1 MLRRHS
7 SKSKPAIR
15 HRKSTSSVRSVHL
28 DYLDTECARRDAHTA
43 AAEAYARGRHR
54 SSVEPPLFPAPV
66 PPRLR
71 QLSRASEGLT
81 QSRSQP
87 ARLDETGSP
96 SGLRRR
102 QSVRF
107 VTRPPERTRK
117 ADRTIDYGRPD
128 EQGRDSSVHVH
139 QQDVDLGSKY
149 SEAKQSPS
157 TLLSHEQRQSEVSDD
172 NGLAAY
178 NEYDAP
184 EDDVASVPL
193 SYGQL
198 HRSQSM
204 VAHGNLV
211 RPLRSSVRIE
221 SLAASL
227 SAKDRDLPP
236 SGAPSRTLR
245 APKSLSFLGS
255 RRNGSRNESD
265 GSVSRGQEAFAED
278 ETCPDNL
285 PLSRAHSPASGFS
298 RSMSQRLTGQRQRPL
313 RMSLRESVELPRTAS
328 MGTLAT
334 QRSSRIKGK
343 ARKASENIK
352 SKFKTLFGRRKKSVE
367 PQETD
372 SRHQHGVDDHRP
384 SSASYESDQT
394 TNADRI
400 GSQENDVSVSIGTTS
415 KVASIQTVP
424 ADRLPRS
431 HRGSL
436 ESIPGDSDMLD
447 EGSRVTSWAS
457 SGNST
462 VASQQQAWSDL
473 HRQRLSVIKENGFG
487 IPSAPVGTQTPKTAQ
502 VDNALSGGMDSQRVY
517 SALARR
523 LAERQQLAQEA
534 QALSQRMET
543 PASDVADKDSP
554 DMGQPA
560 CTIRRVPG
568 SPETTPDDVEWSSA
582 LSSSGTTVLGKT
594 RRNSEEHVCGAVSL
608 PAKDAQESHAAESPG
623 RGQPRSDRSSAFF
636 GSPTYHLFRT
646 ASPYRRAIRESM
658 KAAEAARPPTMT
670 ATGGQP
676 RNDTFRGSSAAG
688 LKEDDAPDADEQWA
702 YSESSYS
709 CADEEQERGEGEDDS
724 SLRGSTRN
732 SENPGAAESAESA
745 CSALEAQE
753 RRRAISSEGSVDW
766 KIWLSANV
774 SKLEVQASPAW
785 SEWHGSKNNPWGTPT
800 SREAPE
806 TSRHRRESAQIYAD
820 DDEEMGAS
828 KDGKTL
834 ADFGRPAPA
843 EEEEVKQEAQPL
855 KVVQPNMTRKAS
867 CQQSVR
873 TMSWGASWALT
884 ENQAPR
890 MDLVENE
897 SAGRVGEQG
906 EKPPSS
912 GPGGQRQSPSS
923 FRPKQEVRL
932 GDCGKAEV
940 APQTPERRLGV
951 CRRAA
956 ASEARDRPLHR
967 TRTTEGGSPY
977 QQQRAWSVRLVRR
990 ADSGTAGREV
1000 DKSALGDNTPTTR
1013 AEHGVAANERTV
1025 DQILSSR
1032 RRRMTSSEDGGNA
1045 FV

>member
-43 AAEAYARGRHR
+43 ATEAYARGRHR
-54 SSVEPPLFPAPV
+54 SSVETPLFPAPI

-71 QLSRASEGLT
+71 YLSRASEGLT

-87 ARLDETGSP
+87 ARLGETGSP

-107 VTRPPERTRK
+107 VIRPPERTRK
-117 ADRTIDYGRPD
+117 ADRTTDYGPPE
-128 EQGRDSSVHVH
+128 EQGRDDLVHVH
-139 QQDVDLGSKY
+139 RQEMDLGSMC

-157 TLLSHEQRQSEVSDD
+157 TLLSHEQRQSETSDD

-178 NEYDAP
+178 DQYDAP
-184 EDDVASVPL
+184 EDYVESVPL
-193 SYGQL
+193 PYRQL

-204 VAHGNLV
+204 VAHGDLV
-211 RPLRSSVRIE
+211 RPLRYTLRTE
-221 SLAASL
+221 SFATSL

-236 SGAPSRTLR
+236 PGAPSRTLR

-265 GSVSRGQEAFAED
+265 GSVSQGQEGFAED
-278 ETCPDNL
+278 EACPDNL
-285 PLSRAHSPASGFS
+285 QLSRPHSPASGFS

-313 RMSLRESVELPRTAS
+313 RMSLRESIELPRTAS

-334 QRSSRIKGK
+334 PRSSGIKGK

-352 SKFKTLFGRRKKSVE
+352 SRFKTLFGRRKKSVE

-372 SRHQHGVDDHRP
+372 SRHQRGTDDHRP
-384 SSASYESDQT
+384 SSASYESDQSIV
-394 TNADRI
+394 ADGI
-400 GSQENDVSVSIGTTS
+400 GSQDNNVSVSIGTTS
-415 KVASIQTVP
+415 RMASIQTVP

-457 SGNST
+457 SGHST

-487 IPSAPVGTQTPKTAQ
+487 VPSAPVGTQTPKTAQ
-502 VDNALSGGMDSQRVY
+502 AVNASSGGMDSQRVY

-534 QALSQRMET
+534 EALSQQMET
-543 PASDVADKDSP
+543 SAGTIADTDSP
-554 DMGQPA
+554 AMGVPA

-568 SPETTPDDVEWSSA
+568 SPETVPDDVEWTSA

-594 RRNSEEHVCGAVSL
+594 QRNSEEHVFGAVSL
-608 PAKDAQESHAAESPG
+608 PAKDAQESRAAQSPG

-658 KAAEAARPPTMT
+658 KAAESTKPPTLT
-670 ATGGQP
+670 AVGGQP
-676 RNDTFRGSSAAG
+676 WNDTFVGSSAAG
-688 LKEDDAPDADEQWA
+688 LKEDDSADADEQWA

-709 CADEEQERGEGEDDS
+709 CTDEEYERGEGEDGS
-724 SLRGSTRN
+724 SMHGSSRN
-732 SENPGAAESAESA
+732 SKTLGAAESAESA

-766 KIWLSANV
+766 KTWLSANV
-774 SKLEVQASPAW
+774 SKLEVQVSPAW
-785 SEWHGSKNNPWGTPT
+785 SEWHGYKNNPWGTPT

-806 TSRHRRESAQIYAD
+806 RSRHRRESAQICAD

-828 KDGKTL
+828 KDGGAL
-834 ADFGRPAPA
+834 ADFGRSAPV
-843 EEEEVKQEAQPL
+843 EEKETKQEAQPL
-855 KVVQPNMTRKAS
+855 AVVQPNMTRKAS

-873 TMSWGASWALT
+873 TTSRGASWALT

-890 MDLVENE
+890 MGLAENE
-897 SAGRVGEQG
+897 SARQVGEQG
-906 EKPPSS
+906 QKPSSS
-912 GPGGQRQSPSS
+912 GPGGQRQSPLSS
-923 FRPKQEVRL
+923 RPKQEARL

-940 APQTPERRLGV
+940 TPQTPERRLGI

-956 ASEARDRPLHR
+956 ASDARARPLNR

-977 QQQRAWSVRLVRR
+977 QQQGAWSVRLVRR
-990 ADSGTAGREV
+990 ADSGTAGRAV
-1000 DKSALGDNTPTTR
+1000 DKSTLEDNTPTTR
-1013 AEHGVAANERTV
+1013 VEHGIAANKQTM